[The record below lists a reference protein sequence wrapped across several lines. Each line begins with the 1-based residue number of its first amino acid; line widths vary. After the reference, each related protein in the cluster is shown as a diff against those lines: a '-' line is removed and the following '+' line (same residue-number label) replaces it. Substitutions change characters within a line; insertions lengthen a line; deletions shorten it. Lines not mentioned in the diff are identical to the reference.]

1 MKDKLEKIINHYGY
15 NHQKIKLV
23 EECSELIRA
32 IATEDDQNML
42 EEMADVS
49 VLIDEITYHFPL
61 VREEFEKIRLFKV
74 NRTIERF
81 ENVRS
86 NWQV

>member
-1 MKDKLEKIINHYGY
+1 MRIKLEKIINHYGY
-15 NHQKIKLV
+15 NYQKNKLT
-23 EECSELIRA
+23 EECAELIRA
-32 IATEDDQNML
+32 ISIGDDRNML

-61 VREEFEKIRLFKV
+61 VREEFEKIRSFKV

-86 NWQV
+86 N

>member
-1 MKDKLEKIINHYGY
+1 MKEKLEKIINHYGY

-32 IATEDDQNML
+32 IATEDEQNML

-49 VLIDEITYHFPL
+49 VVIDEITYHFPL
-61 VREEFEKIRLFKV
+61 VREEFEKIRSFKV

-86 NWQV
+86 N

>member
-49 VLIDEITYHFPL
+49 VLMDEITYHFPKM
-61 VREEFEKIRLFKV
+61 REKFEKIKSEKID
-74 NRTIERF
+74 RTIARLK
-81 ENVRS
+81 
-86 NWQV
+86 